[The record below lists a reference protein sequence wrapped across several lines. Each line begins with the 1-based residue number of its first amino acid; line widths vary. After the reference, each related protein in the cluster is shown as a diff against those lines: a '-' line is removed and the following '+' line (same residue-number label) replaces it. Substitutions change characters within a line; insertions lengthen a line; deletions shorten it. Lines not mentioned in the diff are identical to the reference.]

1 MGPKLPGPACDRPPI
16 YSQFMPQIASLQC
29 SRCQRHTSAETPQTV
44 CPHCAGVLYVRYNMD
59 ELRESARMPENAQGV
74 DGRERQLND
83 SMWRYRDVLPSVEP
97 VTLGEGWTP
106 LLQSRRFPNV
116 WIKEEATNPTGTF
129 KARGLSMAV
138 TMARHYG
145 LRKLAVPSAGNAAG
159 ALAAYAAAAGIEA
172 HIFMPRD
179 VPMANYLE
187 CIAYGAHTTLVDGL
201 ISDCARIVGER
212 KEAEGWFDIST
223 VKEPF
228 RVEGKKTMGYE
239 LVEQAGWEYPEAV
252 FYPTGG
258 GVGLIGMW
266 KAFDELEQLGW
277 VRGRRPKMI
286 AVQSSGCAPVAR
298 AFREGEPA
306 SKFWDGAATFA
317 SGLRVPKPYG
327 DSLVLDIVRR
337 SGGVVLDFPDDEI
350 LRSLLD
356 WSKHEGLLL
365 SPEGAAATAAYDH
378 LLASGYLSKTDK
390 VVLFNTGAG
399 LKYTDLTAEQ
409 MGLTRPAKLPER
421 MAVGGIITP
430 Q

>member
-1 MGPKLPGPACDRPPI
+1 M
-16 YSQFMPQIASLQC
+16 
-29 SRCQRHTSAETPQTV
+29 
-44 CPHCAGVLYVRYNMD
+44 RYDMD
-59 ELRESARMPENAQGV
+59 ALRENARMPPDAQGI
-74 DGRERQLND
+74 DGHERQLQY
-83 SMWRYRDVLPSVEP
+83 SMWRYRDVLPNVQP

-106 LLQSRRFPNV
+106 MMQSKRHPAM
-116 WIKEEATNPTGTF
+116 WMKEEATNPTGTF
-129 KARGLSMAV
+129 KARGMSMAV

-179 VPMANYLE
+179 VPFANYLE
-187 CIAYGAHTTLVDGL
+187 CVAYGAHTTLVDGL
-201 ISDCARIVGER
+201 ISDCARIVNER

-239 LVEQAGWEYPEAV
+239 LVEQLGWEYPEAV

-258 GVGLIGMW
+258 GVGLLGMW
-266 KAFDELEQLGW
+266 KAFDEMEQLGW
-277 VRGRRPKMI
+277 VTGPRPKMI

-298 AFREGEPA
+298 AFATGEAA

-327 DSLVLDIVRR
+327 DSLVLEIVRA
-337 SGGVVLDFPDDEI
+337 SGGLVLDYPDEEI

-356 WSKHEGLLL
+356 YAKHEGLLL

-378 LLASGYLSKTDK
+378 LLASGFLKREDR
-390 VVLFNTGAG
+390 VVIFNTGGG
-399 LKYTDLTAEQ
+399 LKYVDLIAEQ
-409 MGLTRPAKLPER
+409 MGLQRPGAAREHLPER
-421 MAVGGIITP
+421 MPVGGIITP

>member
-1 MGPKLPGPACDRPPI
+1 M
-16 YSQFMPQIASLQC
+16 
-29 SRCQRHTSAETPQTV
+29 
-44 CPHCAGVLYVRYNMD
+44 
-59 ELRESARMPENAQGV
+59 
-74 DGRERQLND
+74 
-83 SMWRYRDVLPSVEP
+83 
-97 VTLGEGWTP
+97 
-106 LLQSRRFPNV
+106 
-116 WIKEEATNPTGTF
+116 
-129 KARGLSMAV
+129 
-138 TMARHYG
+138 
-145 LRKLAVPSAGNAAG
+145 
-159 ALAAYAAAAGIEA
+159 EA

-187 CIAYGAHTTLVDGL
+187 CVAYGAHTTLVDGL

-212 KEAEGWFDIST
+212 KEAEGWFDVST

-239 LVEQAGWEYPEAV
+239 LVEQSGWEYPDAV

-266 KAFDELEQLGW
+266 KAFDEMEQLGW
-277 VRGRRPKMI
+277 VRGPRPKMI

-306 SKFWDGAATFA
+306 SKFWDSAATFA

-327 DSLVLDIVRR
+327 DSLVLDIVRA
-337 SGGVVLDFPDDEI
+337 SGGVVLDFADEEI

-356 WSKHEGLLL
+356 WSKYEGLLL

-378 LLASGYLSKTDK
+378 LLATGFLSKTDR

-399 LKYTDLTAEQ
+399 LKYTDLIAEQ
-409 MGLTRPAKLPER
+409 MGLSRPGKLPDR
-421 MAVGGIITP
+421 MPVGGVITP